1 VLKLTI
7 FKITLVVQLYNF
19 EIVTFDSFLYTHDRQ
34 ILDNI
39 LARSPKSKTKKM
51 VQNRRRVYRLL
62 ARKKAISEPYRLLSG
77 IEN

>member
-1 VLKLTI
+1 MPRFGHYLAPLPDYCAICMIARNANTI
-7 FKITLVVQLYNF
+7 YN
-19 EIVTFDSFLYTHDRQ
+19 IY
-34 ILDNI
+34 NI

-62 ARKKAISEPYRLLSG
+62 ARKKAISEPYRLLSE